1 MNERDKEF
9 AKQAGF
15 YLYDLMETHEI
26 KTIETDSRDE
36 WVTLQKLIDLIRSD
50 EREACAKIDFYE
62 LLRDSCN
69 KEQSEELSEVISY
82 AIRARGNNVSSN

>member
-1 MNERDKEF
+1 MNERDKEI

-36 WVTLQKLIDLIRSD
+36 WVTLQKLIDLIRAD
-50 EREACAKIDFYE
+50 ERARLEQAIAE
-62 LLRDSCN
+62 LAPVVNNPILQN
-69 KEQSEELSEVISY
+69 KPAAFWIESFTQI
-82 AIRARGNNVSSN
+82 IRGNA